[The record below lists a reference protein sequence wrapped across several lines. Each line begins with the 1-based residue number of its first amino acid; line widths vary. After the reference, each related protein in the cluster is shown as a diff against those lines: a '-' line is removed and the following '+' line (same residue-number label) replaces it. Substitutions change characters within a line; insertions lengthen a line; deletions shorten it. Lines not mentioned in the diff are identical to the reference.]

1 MEKDALMGITG
12 DGDGNA
18 INDELMNRIEVNT
31 CELYKTAKEL
41 NISSND
47 PEYLKQISQDT
58 LPMINEIEIYLNNY
72 LETFAKYEQEDPK
85 LFEQVQKTIK

>member
-47 PEYLKQISQDT
+47 PEYLKQIS
-58 LPMINEIEIYLNNY
+58 
-72 LETFAKYEQEDPK
+72 
-85 LFEQVQKTIK
+85 